1 MGENSFKYVPMEVE
15 SSIKIVLSLFG
26 NYMIHMP
33 GGFVNIRKIFVRA
46 LLDFRLRHCYNKQKE
61 FIPKI
66 RKKEVFSVYTYI
78 QAGTM
83 KGATDAEQIQNAIAE
98 AKSNGTNRVVISR
111 RNDRTGEDIWNID
124 RTVFLPSDIEI
135 VLDNAHLRLADG
147 AFCNMFSN
155 ENITK
160 DISHTPAGEQ
170 KNITLRG
177 IGNAILDGGTYN
189 GLSEKNSLQDG
200 RPHIS
205 VNTTL
210 LFFNV
215 SGLRVENL
223 AVINQRWWGM
233 TNIFVHDAVFR
244 NIRFEAD
251 ISRVD
256 SDGVHHPDEI
266 PKTYNEIYVKN
277 ADGIDL
283 RIGCHDVL
291 IENITGFTEDDTV
304 ALTALGGFER
314 KLGYIVEGQSTD
326 IHDVKIRNI
335 ASDSYFCAVVRL
347 LNDEGNKLYNIDID
361 GVTHVFSGKHPARPD
376 FVVRIGDMNYAK
388 KHSTLGDTHHIS
400 VKNVYSHGTYA
411 VGLFKGLV
419 DAELDNIVV
428 ADGGL
433 YGFGSLEGGKAV
445 VKNVRFGNFVTLSSS
460 AKAIHEGS
468 FTQE

>member
-1 MGENSFKYVPMEVE
+1 M
-15 SSIKIVLSLFG
+15 
-26 NYMIHMP
+26 
-33 GGFVNIRKIFVRA
+33 
-46 LLDFRLRHCYNKQKE
+46 
-61 FIPKI
+61 
-66 RKKEVFSVYTYI
+66 
-78 QAGTM
+78 
-83 KGATDAEQIQNAIAE
+83 
-98 AKSNGTNRVVISR
+98 
-111 RNDRTGEDIWNID
+111 
-124 RTVFLPSDIEI
+124 
-135 VLDNAHLRLADG
+135 
-147 AFCNMFSN
+147 
-155 ENITK
+155 
-160 DISHTPAGEQ
+160 
-170 KNITLRG
+170 
-177 IGNAILDGGTYN
+177 
-189 GLSEKNSLQDG
+189 
-200 RPHIS
+200 
-205 VNTTL
+205 
-210 LFFNV
+210 
-215 SGLRVENL
+215 
-223 AVINQRWWGM
+223 
-233 TNIFVHDAVFR
+233 
-244 NIRFEAD
+244 
-251 ISRVD
+251 
-256 SDGVHHPDEI
+256 
-266 PKTYNEIYVKN
+266 
-277 ADGIDL
+277 
-283 RIGCHDVL
+283 L

-361 GVTHVFSGKHPARPD
+361 GVTHVFSGKHPARPN

-419 DAELDNIVV
+419 DAELNNIVV

>member
-1 MGENSFKYVPMEVE
+1 MYP
-15 SSIKIVLSLFG
+15 
-26 NYMIHMP
+26 
-33 GGFVNIRKIFVRA
+33 
-46 LLDFRLRHCYNKQKE
+46 C
-61 FIPKI
+61 
-66 RKKEVFSVYTYI
+66 I
-78 QAGTM
+78 QAEKTS
-83 KGATDAEQIQNAIAE
+83 GATDAEQIQNAITE
-98 AKSNGTNRVVISR
+98 AKKSGTNRVRIPR
-111 RNDRTGEDIWNID
+111 HNDRTGADIWNID
-124 RTVFLPSDIEI
+124 RTVFLPDDIELLI
-135 VLDNAHLRLADG
+135 DNAHLRLADG
-147 AFCNMFSN
+147 AFCNLFAN
-155 ENITK
+155 EAITK
-160 DISHTPAGEQ
+160 ETARTSAGEQ

-215 SGLRVENL
+215 SNLRVENL
-223 AVINQRWWGM
+223 SVINQRWWGI

-251 ISRVD
+251 LSRID
-256 SDGVHHPDEI
+256 SDGVHHPDEV

-314 KLGYIVEGQSTD
+314 KLRLIVEGQSTD

-335 ASDSYFCAVVRL
+335 ASDSYICAVVRL

-361 GVTHVFSGKHPARPD
+361 GVTHVYSGKHTKRPE

-400 VKNVYSHGTYA
+400 VKNVYSHGAYA

-419 DAELDNIVV
+419 DAELDNIIV
-428 ADGGL
+428 ADGGS
-433 YGFGSLEGGKAV
+433 YGFGSHEGGNAV
-445 VKNVRFGNFVTLSSS
+445 IENVRFGKFVTLSDG
-460 AKAIHEGS
+460 AKAFHEGS